1 MELFAA
7 RRVPLKS
14 LGLTYC
20 VTFIASLSLSFLLTR
35 WLRDQALSRGWKTR
49 QVRDRDVHTTPIPRL
64 GGLAIF
70 ICVVAVV
77 AALMAFSRFGRFF
90 DPRLILSILL
100 PGMLIFLLGL
110 YDDLFSAAPWVKF
123 GVQIMAAVAVFL
135 AGFRI
140 IELPILFG
148 NRSLG
153 FAGSL
158 AATVFW
164 VLLITNAFNLVDGLD
179 GLAAGSALFST
190 LTVVVIS
197 LVNGR
202 AMIGLVGLALAGAIL
217 GFLRFNF
224 NPATIFLGDCGS
236 LFIGFVLS
244 VLALVGAGKSSTAV
258 AVAIPVVSFGL
269 PILETG
275 ISVVRRFLSGQPLF
289 AADRHHIHHK
299 LLERGWSQR
308 QVVVILYGVSAAFG
322 LLSALLLYPGGPTL
336 GVVLFVIGA
345 GIWLGVQ
352 HLNYPEFFEL
362 HRLARRSLE
371 QKQIIVN
378 NLAFRRATLRLAKV
392 ERLSDLCQVLE
403 DTFRG
408 NDFDG
413 FELRSTTLPRSHATP
428 FAKGDFDLHCAWSR
442 LRSGFSVPAW
452 SMSLD
457 LILPGCAR
465 RGCLVI
471 YKRYATE
478 ALQVDINLLLQE
490 FRVVLAYALGRTLSA
505 EMEEQT
511 VSAEVLAAAANSSL
525 Q

>member
-1 MELFAA
+1 M
-7 RRVPLKS
+7 KS

-20 VTFIASLSLSFLLTR
+20 ATFLVSLLLSFLLTR
-35 WLRDQALSRGWKTR
+35 YIRDQALIRGGK
-49 QVRDRDVHTTPIPRL
+49 VRGLRERDVHTRPIPRL
-64 GGLAIF
+64 GGIAIF
-70 ICVVAVV
+70 LAVIAVV
-77 AALMAFSRFGRFF
+77 SVLIVFSRFGKVFE
-90 DPRLILSILL
+90 PRLIVSVLL
-100 PGMLIFLLGL
+100 PSLLIFLLGL
-110 YDDLFSAAPWVKF
+110 YDDLFSVGPWVKF
-123 GVQIMAAVAVFL
+123 AVEIMAAVAIFL
-135 AGFRI
+135 AGFRV
-140 IELPILFG
+140 IELPILLG

-153 FAGSL
+153 LAGSL
-158 AATVFW
+158 LATVFW

-197 LVNGR
+197 LMNGR
-202 AMIGLVGLALAGAIL
+202 VMIGLIGLALAGAIL

-289 AADRHHIHHK
+289 APDRHHIHHK
-299 LLERGWSQR
+299 LLERGLTQR
-308 QVVVILYGVSAAFG
+308 QVVVILYGVSALFG

-345 GIWLGVQ
+345 GIWVGVQ

-362 HRLARRSLE
+362 HRLARRTLE

-378 NLAFRRATLRLAKV
+378 NLAFRRATFRLAKV
-392 ERLSDLCQVLE
+392 ERFPELCRVLE
-403 DTFRG
+403 ETFQG

-413 FELRSTTLPRSHATP
+413 FELRAATLARPRPISFSQGAFDVHFTWGRVGRM
-428 FAKGDFDLHCAWSR
+428 FAQ
-442 LRSGFSVPAW
+442 PAW
-452 SMSLD
+452 SLVLELTM
-457 LILPGCAR
+457 PACGR
-465 RGCLVI
+465 RGYLVV
-471 YKRYATE
+471 YKQCAAT

-490 FRVVLAYALGRTLSA
+490 FRVVLAQALSRTLAA
-505 EMEEQT
+505 EITEQQP
-511 VSAEVLAAAANSSL
+511 VAAEAVVAAASSSL
-525 Q
+525 

>member
-1 MELFAA
+1 M
-7 RRVPLKS
+7 KS

-20 VTFIASLSLSFLLTR
+20 ATFVLTLLVSFFLTR
-35 WLRDQALSRGWKTR
+35 YIRDLALSRGWKTR
-49 QVRDRDVHTTPIPRL
+49 QVRDRDVHNNPIPRL
-64 GGLAIF
+64 GGIGIF
-70 ICVVAVV
+70 LCVVGAVV
-77 AALMAFSRFGRFF
+77 VLMAFSRFGGVFE
-90 DPRLILSILL
+90 PRLLFSILL
-100 PGMLIFLLGL
+100 PALLIFLLGL
-110 YDDLFSAAPWVKF
+110 YDDLFSVGPWVKF
-123 GVQIMAAVAVFL
+123 AIEIIAALAVFL

-140 IELPILFG
+140 IEVPILLG

-153 FAGSL
+153 FVGSL
-158 AATVFW
+158 IATVFW

-202 AMIGLVGLALAGAIL
+202 VMIGLVGLALAGAIV

-275 ISVVRRFLSGQPLF
+275 ISVMRRFLSGQPLF
-289 AADRHHIHHK
+289 AADRHHIHHQ
-299 LLERGWSQR
+299 LLERGLSQR
-308 QVVVILYGVSAAFG
+308 QVVVILYGVSAVFG
-322 LLSALLLYPGGPTL
+322 LLSALLLYPGGPAL

-362 HRLARRSLE
+362 HRLARRTLE
-371 QKQIIVN
+371 QKQVIVN
-378 NLAFRRATLRLAKV
+378 NLAFRRATFRLAKA
-392 ERLSDLCQVLE
+392 ERLSEICQVLA

-413 FELRSTTLPRSHATP
+413 IELRSAALTRSHASA
-428 FAKGDFDLHCAWSR
+428 FHNNDFDVHFTWGCVGSASSIPR
-442 LRSGFSVPAW
+442 W

-457 LILPGCAR
+457 LAMPASGR
-465 RGCLVI
+465 HGWLVI
-471 YKRYATE
+471 YKRYVPN

-490 FRVVLAYALGRTLSA
+490 FRVALAQALGRSLAA
-505 EMEEQT
+505 EAEEQPAA
-511 VSAEVLAAAANSSL
+511 SAVAVAANSSV

>member
-1 MELFAA
+1 M
-7 RRVPLKS
+7 KS

-20 VTFIASLSLSFLLTR
+20 ATFLASLLISFVLTR
-35 WLRDQALSRGWKTR
+35 YLRDQALSRGWKTR
-49 QVRDRDVHTTPIPRL
+49 QVRDRDVHSTPIPRL
-64 GGLAIF
+64 GGVAIF
-70 ICVVAVV
+70 ICVIGVVAV
-77 AALMAFSRFGRFF
+77 LMAFSRFGRFL

-110 YDDLFSAAPWVKF
+110 YDDLFSVGPWVKF
-123 GVQIMAAVAVFL
+123 GVQIVAAVAVFL

-140 IELPILFG
+140 IELPILLG

-158 AATVFW
+158 VATVFW

-197 LVNGR
+197 LMNGR
-202 AMIGLVGLALAGAIL
+202 VMIGLVGLALAGAIL

-322 LLSALLLYPGGPTL
+322 LLSALLLYPGGPTI

-362 HRLARRSLE
+362 HRLARRTLE

-378 NLAFRRATLRLAKV
+378 NLAFRRATFRLAKV
-392 ERLSDLCQVLE
+392 ERLSELCQVLQ
-403 DTFRG
+403 DTFRS

-413 FELRSTTLPRSHATP
+413 FELRSATLPRAPATP
-428 FAKGDFDLHCAWSR
+428 FSDGDSDLHFSWSR
-442 LRSGFSVPAW
+442 VGGTFSVPAW
-452 SMSLD
+452 SMSLE
-457 LILPGCAR
+457 LTMPGAGR
-465 RGCLVI
+465 RGYLVV
-471 YKRYATE
+471 YKRYASD
-478 ALQVDINLLLQE
+478 ALRVDINLLLQE
-490 FRVVLAYALGRTLSA
+490 FRVVLAYALGRALSA
-505 EMEEQT
+505 ATEDQT
-511 VSAEVLAAAANSSL
+511 VRVETMAAAANSSL

>member
-1 MELFAA
+1 
-7 RRVPLKS
+7 LKS

-20 VTFIASLSLSFLLTR
+20 ATFVASLLISFFLTR
-35 WLRDQALSRGWKTR
+35 YLRDQALSHGWKSRRLR
-49 QVRDRDVHTTPIPRL
+49 QRDVHRSPIPRL
-64 GGLAIF
+64 GGVAIF
-70 ICVVAVV
+70 LCVVGTVAV
-77 AALMAFSRFGRFF
+77 LMVFSRFGYVFA
-90 DPRLILSILL
+90 PRVILGILL
-100 PGMLIFLLGL
+100 PALLIFLLGL
-110 YDDLFSAAPWVKF
+110 YDDLFSVGPWVKF
-123 GVQIMAAVAVFL
+123 AVEIIAAVAIFL
-135 AGFRI
+135 AGFRV
-140 IELPILFG
+140 IELPLLLG

-158 AATVFW
+158 VATVFW

-197 LVNGR
+197 LMNGR
-202 AMIGLVGLALAGAIL
+202 LMIGLIGLALAGAIL

-289 AADRHHIHHK
+289 APDRHHIHHK
-299 LLERGWSQR
+299 LLERGLSQR
-308 QVVVILYGVSAAFG
+308 QVVVILYGVSAIFG
-322 LLSALLLYPGGPTL
+322 LLSALLLYPGGPAI

-345 GIWLGVQ
+345 GIWIGVQ
-352 HLNYPEFFEL
+352 HLDYPEFFEL
-362 HRLARRSLE
+362 HRIARRTLE
-371 QKQIIVN
+371 QKQVIVN
-378 NLAFRRATLRLAKV
+378 NLAFRRATFRLAKV
-392 ERLSDLCQVLE
+392 DCFAELSQVLAE
-403 DTFRG
+403 TFHG

-413 FELRSTTLPRSHATP
+413 FELRSAMLGRSHASS
-428 FAKGDFDLHCAWSR
+428 FGRDSMVHLAWARVASTH
-442 LRSGFSVPAW
+442 SVPAW

-457 LILPGCAR
+457 LALPNSGR
-465 RGCLVI
+465 RGCLMV
-471 YKRYATE
+471 YKQHAQS

-490 FRVVLAYALGRTLSA
+490 FRTVLAQALSRALKAQGEERSGQA
-505 EMEEQT
+505 EP
-511 VSAEVLAAAANSSL
+511 LAAAVHPGF
-525 Q
+525 

>member
-1 MELFAA
+1 M
-7 RRVPLKS
+7 RS

-20 VTFIASLSLSFLLTR
+20 ATFITSLSISFLLTR
-35 WLRDQALSRGWKTR
+35 YIRDQALSRGWKTR
-49 QVRDRDVHTTPIPRL
+49 QVRERDVHSAPIPRL
-64 GGLAIF
+64 GGVAIF
-70 ICVVAVV
+70 LSVMAVL
-77 AALMAFSRFGRFF
+77 ALLMLFSRFGRLF

-100 PGMLIFLLGL
+100 PSLLIFFLGL
-110 YDDLFSAAPWVKF
+110 YDDLFSVGPWVKF
-123 GVQIMAAVAVFL
+123 GVQIIAALAVFL
-135 AGFRI
+135 AGFRV

-158 AATVFW
+158 VATIFW
-164 VLLITNAFNLVDGLD
+164 ILLITNAFNLVDGLD

-197 LVNGR
+197 LMNGR
-202 AMIGLVGLALAGAIL
+202 VMIGLVGLALAGAVL

-244 VLALVGAGKSSTAV
+244 VMALVGAGKSSTAV
-258 AVAIPVVSFGL
+258 AVAIPIVSFGL

-275 ISVVRRFLSGQPLF
+275 ISLVRRFLSGQPLF

-299 LLERGWSQR
+299 LLERGFSQR
-308 QVVVILYGVSAAFG
+308 QVVVILYGVSAVFG

-362 HRLARRSLE
+362 HRLARRTLE
-371 QKQIIVN
+371 QKQVIIN
-378 NLAFRRATLRLAKV
+378 NLAFRRAIFRMAKV
-392 ERLSDLCQVLE
+392 ERLPELCQVLA

-413 FELRSTTLPRSHATP
+413 FELRSSALARSRSTP
-428 FAKGDFDLHCAWSR
+428 FGVGDYDVHFTWGRVGSAFKVAAWS
-442 LRSGFSVPAW
+442 L
-452 SMSLD
+452 SLELGPPSSD
-457 LILPGCAR
+457 RKA
-465 RGCLVI
+465 CLVI
-471 YKRYATE
+471 YKQYAHDG
-478 ALQVDINLLLQE
+478 LRVDINLLLQE
-490 FRVVLAYALGRTLSA
+490 FRVVLAQALGRSLAT
-505 EMEEQT
+505 EMDDQGETTEVVAA
-511 VSAEVLAAAANSSL
+511 VSSRL
-525 Q
+525 

>member
-1 MELFAA
+1 VQLGFSL
-7 RRVPLKS
+7 VGDLLKS

-20 VTFIASLSLSFLLTR
+20 ATFLASLLISFLLTR
-35 WLRDQALSRGWKTR
+35 YVRDQALSRGWQSRK
-49 QVRDRDVHTTPIPRL
+49 VRDRDVHANPIPRL

-70 ICVVAVV
+70 VSVVGVIAG
-77 AALMAFSRFGRFF
+77 LMAFSRFAAAFE
-90 DPRLILSILL
+90 PRIILSLL
-100 PGMLIFLLGL
+100 SPVLVIFLLGL
-110 YDDLFSAAPWVKF
+110 YDDLFSVGPWLKF
-123 GVQIMAAVAVFL
+123 SVQIIAAVTIFF
-135 AGFRI
+135 AGFRV
-140 IELPILFG
+140 IELPILLG

-158 AATVFW
+158 FATVFW

-202 AMIGLVGLALAGAIL
+202 VMIGLIGLALAGAIL

-244 VLALVGAGKSSTAV
+244 VLALVGAGKSSTAI

-269 PILETG
+269 PILETA

-299 LLERGWSQR
+299 LLERGLTQR
-308 QVVVILYGVSAAFG
+308 QVVVILYGVSAVFG
-322 LLSALLLYPGGPTL
+322 LLSALLLYPGGPTV

-362 HRLARRSLE
+362 HRIARRTLE
-371 QKQIIVN
+371 QKQVIVN
-378 NLAFRRATLRLAKV
+378 NLAFRRASFRLAQVKC
-392 ERLSDLCQVLE
+392 LSELCRVLQ

-413 FELRSTTLPRSHATP
+413 CELRSATAP
-428 FAKGDFDLHCAWSR
+428 WSR
-442 LRSGFSVPAW
+442 ATLFGGSDGEVHFTWGRVGTFAVPAW
-452 SMSLD
+452 SMSLE
-457 LILPGCAR
+457 LIMPGSGR
-465 RGCLVI
+465 RGYFVV
-471 YKRYATE
+471 YKQYAPD
-478 ALQVDINLLLQE
+478 ALRVDINLLLQE
-490 FRVVLAYALGRTLSA
+490 FRTVLAQALARVLSA
-505 EMEEQT
+505 EAQEQSVT
-511 VSAEVLAAAANSSL
+511 VDTVAVATAHPSL
-525 Q
+525 

>member
-1 MELFAA
+1 M
-7 RRVPLKS
+7 KS

-20 VTFIASLSLSFLLTR
+20 ATFIASLLLSFLLTR
-35 WLRDQALSRGWKTR
+35 YLRDQALSRGWKTR

-70 ICVVAVV
+70 ICVVGVV
-77 AALMAFSRFGRFF
+77 AVLMMFSRFSTFF
-90 DPRLILSILL
+90 DPRIVLSVLL

-110 YDDLFSAAPWVKF
+110 YDDLFSVGPWVKF
-123 GVQIMAAVAVFL
+123 GVQIIAAVAVFL

-158 AATVFW
+158 AATIFW

-202 AMIGLVGLALAGAIL
+202 VMIGLVGLALAGAIL

-289 AADRHHIHHK
+289 GADRHHIHHK

-308 QVVVILYGVSAAFG
+308 QVVVILYGVSATFG
-322 LLSALLLYPGGPTL
+322 LLSAMLLYPGGPTL

-345 GIWLGVQ
+345 GVWLGVQ

-362 HRLARRSLE
+362 HRLARRTLE
-371 QKQIIVN
+371 QKQVIVN
-378 NLAFRRATLRLAKV
+378 NLAFRRATFRLAKAD
-392 ERLSDLCQVLE
+392 RLSDICQILE

-413 FELRSTTLPRSHATP
+413 FELRSATP
-428 FAKGDFDLHCAWSR
+428 HHSPAAPFANGGSHLHFTWSPAG
-442 LRSGFSVPAW
+442 SAFSVPAW
-452 SMSLD
+452 SMSLE
-457 LILPGCAR
+457 LTMPGVGR
-465 RGCLVI
+465 RGYLVI
-471 YKRYATE
+471 YKRYASD
-478 ALQVDINLLLQE
+478 ALRVDINLLLQE
-490 FRVVLAYALGRTLSA
+490 FRVVLAYALGRALSA
-505 EMEEQT
+505 EMEEPT
-511 VSAEVLAAAANSSL
+511 VRTDTLVAAANSSL

>member
-1 MELFAA
+1 
-7 RRVPLKS
+7 VPLKS

-20 VTFIASLSLSFLLTR
+20 ATFIVSLLISFLLTR
-35 WLRDQALSRGWKTR
+35 YVRDQALSRGWQTR
-49 QVRDRDVHTTPIPRL
+49 RLRERDIHTTPIPRL
-64 GGLAIF
+64 GGIAIF
-70 ICVVAVV
+70 LAVIAVV
-77 AALMAFSRFGRFF
+77 SVLMAFSRFGKAF

-100 PGMLIFLLGL
+100 PSLMIFLLGL
-110 YDDLFSAAPWVKF
+110 YDDLFSVGPWVKF
-123 GVQIMAAVAVFL
+123 SVQVMAAVAVFW
-135 AGFRI
+135 AGFRV
-140 IELPILFG
+140 IELPLVLG

-158 AATVFW
+158 FATVFW

-197 LVNGR
+197 LMNGR
-202 AMIGLVGLALAGAIL
+202 VMIGLIGLALTGAIL

-244 VLALVGAGKSSTAV
+244 VLALVGAGKSSTVV

-289 AADRHHIHHK
+289 APDRHHIHHK
-299 LLERGWSQR
+299 LLERGLTQR
-308 QVVVILYGVSAAFG
+308 QVVVILYGVSAVFG
-322 LLSALLLYPGGPTL
+322 LLSALLLYPGGPTV

-345 GIWLGVQ
+345 GIWIGVQ

-362 HRLARRSLE
+362 HRLARRTLE

-378 NLAFRRATLRLAKV
+378 NLAFRRATFRLAKV
-392 ERLSDLCQVLE
+392 ECFSELCQVLA

-413 FELRSTTLPRSHATP
+413 CELRSATLGSRATLL
-428 FAKGDFDLHCAWSR
+428 ANGDSDLHFTWGRVGSA
-442 LRSGFSVPAW
+442 FSLPAW
-452 SMSLD
+452 SMSLE
-457 LILPGCAR
+457 LSMPGSDR
-465 RGCLVI
+465 HGCLVV
-471 YKRYATE
+471 YKQYAPD
-478 ALQVDINLLLQE
+478 ALRVDINLLLQE
-490 FRVVLAYALGRTLSA
+490 FRTVLAQALSRALASETEEQAASA
-505 EMEEQT
+505 E
-511 VSAEVLAAAANSSL
+511 ALAAANSSL

>member
-1 MELFAA
+1 M
-7 RRVPLKS
+7 KS

-20 VTFIASLSLSFLLTR
+20 ATFIVSLLISFLLTR
-35 WLRDQALSRGWKTR
+35 YVRDQALSRGWKTR
-49 QVRDRDVHTTPIPRL
+49 RVRERDVHTTPIPRL
-64 GGLAIF
+64 GGIAIF
-70 ICVVAVV
+70 LTVIAVVAV
-77 AALMAFSRFGRFF
+77 LMAFSRFGKAF

-100 PGMLIFLLGL
+100 PSLMIFLLGL
-110 YDDLFSAAPWVKF
+110 YDDLFSVGPWVKF
-123 GVQIMAAVAVFL
+123 TVQVMAAVAIFL
-135 AGFRI
+135 AGFRV
-140 IELPILFG
+140 IELPLVFG
-148 NRSLG
+148 NHSLG

-197 LVNGR
+197 LMNGR
-202 AMIGLVGLALAGAIL
+202 VMIGLIGLVLAGAIL

-244 VLALVGAGKSSTAV
+244 VLALVGAGKSSTVV

-289 AADRHHIHHK
+289 APDRYHIHHK
-299 LLERGWSQR
+299 LLERGLTQR
-308 QVVVILYGVSAAFG
+308 QVVVILYGVSALFG
-322 LLSALLLYPGGPTL
+322 LLSALLLYPGGPTV

-345 GIWLGVQ
+345 GIWMGVQ

-362 HRLARRSLE
+362 HRLARRTLE
-371 QKQIIVN
+371 QKQVIVN

-392 ERLSDLCQVLE
+392 EHLSEICQVLE

-413 FELRSTTLPRSHATP
+413 CELRSATLAGSHATL
-428 FAKGDFDLHCAWSR
+428 FGNGDFDLHFTWGRVFST
-442 LRSGFSVPAW
+442 FSVPAW
-452 SMSLD
+452 SMLLELSM
-457 LILPGCAR
+457 PGSGR
-465 RGCLVI
+465 HGCLVI
-471 YKRYATE
+471 YKQYAPD

-490 FRVVLAYALGRTLSA
+490 FRTVLAQALSRALAG
-505 EMEEQT
+505 EIEEQPAT
-511 VSAEVLAAAANSSL
+511 AEAVAAAANSSL

>member
-1 MELFAA
+1 M
-7 RRVPLKS
+7 KS

-20 VTFIASLSLSFLLTR
+20 VTFVVSLLISFLLTR
-35 WLRDQALSRGWKTR
+35 YLRDQALSRGWKSR

-64 GGLAIF
+64 GGVAIF
-70 ICVVAVV
+70 LCVVGVVAV
-77 AALMAFSRFGRFF
+77 LMAFSRFSKAL
-90 DPRLILSILL
+90 DPHIILSILVPAL
-100 PGMLIFLLGL
+100 LIFLLGL
-110 YDDLFSAAPWVKF
+110 YDDLFSVGPWVKF
-123 GVQIMAAVAVFL
+123 AVQIIAAVAIFL

-148 NRSLG
+148 NHSLG

-158 AATVFW
+158 LATVFW

-197 LVNGR
+197 LMNGR
-202 AMIGLVGLALAGAIL
+202 VMIGLVGLALAGAIL

-289 AADRHHIHHK
+289 APDRHHIHHK
-299 LLERGWSQR
+299 LLERGWTHR

-322 LLSALLLYPGGPTL
+322 LLSALLLYPGGPTI

-345 GIWLGVQ
+345 GIWMGVQ

-362 HRLARRSLE
+362 HRIARRTLE

-378 NLAFRRATLRLAKV
+378 NLAFRRATFRLAKV
-392 ERLSDLCQVLE
+392 ERLSELGQVLE

-413 FELRSTTLPRSHATP
+413 FELRSASLARVRTTP
-428 FAKGDFDLHCAWSR
+428 FGNRDSDLHLTWGRAGST
-442 LRSGFSVPAW
+442 FSLPIW
-452 SMSLD
+452 TMSLELTMPD
-457 LILPGCAR
+457 SGR
-465 RGCLVI
+465 HGCLVI
-471 YKRYATE
+471 YKRYARD
-478 ALQVDINLLLQE
+478 ALRVDVNLLLQE
-490 FRVVLAYALGRTLSA
+490 FRLVLAQALSRALAA
-505 EMEEQT
+505 ETEEQT
-511 VSAEVLAAAANSSL
+511 VSAEALAAAANSSL

>member
-1 MELFAA
+1 
-7 RRVPLKS
+7 
-14 LGLTYC
+14 
-20 VTFIASLSLSFLLTR
+20 
-35 WLRDQALSRGWKTR
+35 LSRGWKSR
-49 QVRDRDVHTTPIPRL
+49 QVRERDVHNTPIPRL
-64 GGLAIF
+64 GGVAIV
-70 ICVVAVV
+70 ISMIAVV
-77 AALMAFSRFGRFF
+77 GVLMVFSRFGKVL
-90 DPRLILSILL
+90 DPRVILSILL
-100 PGMLIFLLGL
+100 PSLLIFLLGL
-110 YDDLFSAAPWVKF
+110 YDDLFSVGPWVKF
-123 GVQIMAAVAVFL
+123 TVQIMAAVAVFL
-135 AGFRI
+135 AGFRV

-148 NRSLG
+148 NHSLG

-158 AATVFW
+158 VATVFW

-202 AMIGLVGLALAGAIL
+202 VMIGLIGLALAGAIL

-244 VLALVGAGKSSTAV
+244 VLALVGGGKSSTAV

-289 AADRHHIHHK
+289 APDRHHIHHK
-299 LLERGWSQR
+299 LLERGLTHR
-308 QVVVILYGVSAAFG
+308 QVVVVLYGVSAMFG
-322 LLSALLLYPGGPTL
+322 LLSALLLYPGGPTV

-362 HRLARRSLE
+362 HRIARRTLE
-371 QKQIIVN
+371 QKQVIVN
-378 NLAFRRATLRLAKV
+378 NLAFRRATFRLAKV
-392 ERLSDLCQVLE
+392 ERLSELCQVLQ

-413 FELRSTTLPRSHATP
+413 FELRSATLARSHATP
-428 FAKGDFDLHCAWSR
+428 FDNGDFDVHFTWGRVGNA
-442 LRSGFSVPAW
+442 FSVPAW
-452 SMSLD
+452 SMSLE
-457 LILPGCAR
+457 LTMPASGR
-465 RGCLVI
+465 SGQLVI
-471 YKRYATE
+471 YKRYVPD
-478 ALQVDINLLLQE
+478 ALRVDVNLLLQE
-490 FRVVLAYALGRTLSA
+490 FRVVLAQALGRALSA
-505 EMEEQT
+505 ENEEQAPD
-511 VSAEVLAAAANSSL
+511 AEPVVAAANSSL

>member
-1 MELFAA
+1 M
-7 RRVPLKS
+7 KS

-20 VTFIASLSLSFLLTR
+20 ATFIASLLLSFLLTR
-35 WLRDQALSRGWKTR
+35 YLRDQALSRGWKTR
-49 QVRDRDVHTTPIPRL
+49 QVRDRDVHTAPIPRL
-64 GGLAIF
+64 GGVAIF
-70 ICVVAVV
+70 ICVIVVV
-77 AALMAFSRFGRFF
+77 AALVVFSRFGRFF
-90 DPRLILSILL
+90 DPRLVLSVLL

-110 YDDLFSAAPWVKF
+110 YDDLFSVGPWVKF
-123 GVQIMAAVAVFL
+123 GVQIIAAVAVFL

-140 IELPILFG
+140 IELPILLG

-158 AATVFW
+158 AATIFW

-197 LVNGR
+197 LMNGR
-202 AMIGLVGLALAGAIL
+202 VMIGLVGLALAGAIL

-289 AADRHHIHHK
+289 GADRHHIHHK

-308 QVVVILYGVSAAFG
+308 QVVVILYGVSASFG

-345 GIWLGVQ
+345 GVWMGVQ

-362 HRLARRSLE
+362 HRLARRTLE
-371 QKQIIVN
+371 QKQVIVN
-378 NLAFRRATLRLAKV
+378 NLAFRRATFRLAKV
-392 ERLSDLCQVLE
+392 DRLADICQILE

-413 FELRSTTLPRSHATP
+413 FELRSATP
-428 FAKGDFDLHCAWSR
+428 HHSPALPLANGGSDLHFAWSR
-442 LRSGFSVPAW
+442 AGSTFSVPAW
-452 SMSLD
+452 SMSLE
-457 LILPGCAR
+457 LAMPGAGR
-465 RGCLVI
+465 RGYLVVF
-471 YKRYATE
+471 KRYASD
-478 ALQVDINLLLQE
+478 ALRVDINLLLQE
-490 FRVVLAYALGRTLSA
+490 FRVVLAYALGRALSA
-505 EMEEQT
+505 EMEGPAVT
-511 VSAEVLAAAANSSL
+511 TDALVAAANSSL

>member
-1 MELFAA
+1 
-7 RRVPLKS
+7 VPLKS

-20 VTFIASLSLSFLLTR
+20 ATFLASLLISFVLTR
-35 WLRDQALSRGWKTR
+35 YLRDQALSRGWKTR
-49 QVRDRDVHTTPIPRL
+49 QVRDRDVHSTPIPRL
-64 GGLAIF
+64 GGVAIF
-70 ICVVAVV
+70 ICVIGVVAV
-77 AALMAFSRFGRFF
+77 LMAFSRFGRFL

-110 YDDLFSAAPWVKF
+110 YDDLFSVGPWVKF
-123 GVQIMAAVAVFL
+123 GVQIVAAVAVFL

-140 IELPILFG
+140 IEVPILLG
-148 NRSLG
+148 NHSLG

-158 AATVFW
+158 VATVFW

-202 AMIGLVGLALAGAIL
+202 VMIGLVGLALAGAIL

-236 LFIGFVLS
+236 LFVGFVLS

-322 LLSALLLYPGGPTL
+322 LLSALLLYPGGPTI

-345 GIWLGVQ
+345 GIWMGVQ

-362 HRLARRSLE
+362 HRLARRTLE

-378 NLAFRRATLRLAKV
+378 NLAFRRATFRLAKV
-392 ERLSDLCQVLE
+392 DCLSELCHVLE
-403 DTFRG
+403 ETFRG

-413 FELRSTTLPRSHATP
+413 FELRSSALPLAHAMR
-428 FAKGDFDLHCAWSR
+428 FANGDSDLHFAWSR
-442 LRSGFSVPAW
+442 VHSGFSLPAW
-452 SMSLD
+452 SMSLE

-465 RGCLVI
+465 RGYLMI
-471 YKRYATE
+471 YKRYASD
-478 ALQVDINLLLQE
+478 ALRVDVNLLLQE
-490 FRVVLAYALGRTLSA
+490 FRVVLAYALGRVLSA
-505 EMEEQT
+505 EMDGVTAGVEPL
-511 VSAEVLAAAANSSL
+511 VAAANSSL

>member
-1 MELFAA
+1 M
-7 RRVPLKS
+7 KI

-20 VTFIASLSLSFLLTR
+20 VTFIVSLLLSFLLTR
-35 WLRDQALSRGWKTR
+35 YLRDQALSRGWKTR
-49 QVRDRDVHTTPIPRL
+49 QVRERDVHTAPIPRL
-64 GGLAIF
+64 GGVAIF
-70 ICVVAVV
+70 ICVMGVVAV
-77 AALMAFSRFGRFF
+77 LMAFSRFGKFF
-90 DPRLILSILL
+90 EPRIILSILL
-100 PGMLIFLLGL
+100 PGLLIFLLGL
-110 YDDLFSAAPWVKF
+110 YDDLFSVGPWLKF
-123 GVQIMAAVAVFL
+123 GVQVMAAVAVFF
-135 AGFRI
+135 AGFRV
-140 IELPILFG
+140 IELPILLG

-158 AATVFW
+158 VATVFW

-202 AMIGLVGLALAGAIL
+202 VMIGLVGLALAGAIL

-236 LFIGFVLS
+236 LFIGFTLS

-289 AADRHHIHHK
+289 APDRHHIHHK
-299 LLERGWSQR
+299 LLERGLSQR
-308 QVVVILYGVSAAFG
+308 QVVVILYGVSALFG

-345 GIWLGVQ
+345 GVWMGVQ

-362 HRLARRSLE
+362 HRLARRTLE
-371 QKQIIVN
+371 QKQVIIN
-378 NLAFRRATLRLAKV
+378 NLAFRRATFRMAKV

-413 FELRSTTLPRSHATP
+413 FELRSATLPHSDAAPFEHLGSH
-428 FAKGDFDLHCAWSR
+428 LHFSWSR
-442 LRSGFSVPAW
+442 ERSTFSVPAW
-452 SMSLD
+452 SMTLE
-457 LILPGCAR
+457 LTLPGSCR
-465 RGCLVI
+465 RGYLVI
-471 YKRYATE
+471 YKRYASDT
-478 ALQVDINLLLQE
+478 LRVDINLLLQE
-490 FRVVLAYALGRTLSA
+490 FRVVLAYALGRAVSA
-505 EMEEQT
+505 DMEEQT
-511 VSAEVLAAAANSSL
+511 VSPEALPAAANSSL

>member
-1 MELFAA
+1 MIINITAMATHVAFQL
-7 RRVPLKS
+7 VSPPC
-14 LGLTYC
+14 GM
-20 VTFIASLSLSFLLTR
+20 
-35 WLRDQALSRGWKTR
+35 
-49 QVRDRDVHTTPIPRL
+49 DR
-64 GGLAIF
+64 F
-70 ICVVAVV
+70 S
-77 AALMAFSRFGRFF
+77 AFSGFGRAL
-90 DPRLILSILL
+90 DPRLILSLLL
-100 PGMLIFLLGL
+100 PALMIFLLGL
-110 YDDLFSAAPWVKF
+110 YDDLFSVGPWAKF
-123 GVQIMAAVAVFL
+123 AVQVMAAVAVFL
-135 AGFRI
+135 AGFRV
-140 IELPILFG
+140 IELPLVFG

-197 LVNGR
+197 LMNGR
-202 AMIGLVGLALAGAIL
+202 VMIGLIGLALAGAIL

-244 VLALVGAGKSSTAV
+244 VLALVGAGKSSTVV

-289 AADRHHIHHK
+289 APDRHHIHHK
-299 LLERGWSQR
+299 LLERGLTQR
-308 QVVVILYGVSAAFG
+308 QVVVILYGVSAVFG
-322 LLSALLLYPGGPTL
+322 LLSALLLYPGGPTV

-345 GIWLGVQ
+345 GILIGVQ

-362 HRLARRSLE
+362 HRLARRTLE

-378 NLAFRRATLRLAKV
+378 NLAFRRATFRLAKV
-392 ERLSDLCQVLE
+392 ECLSELCQVLE

-413 FELRSTTLPRSHATP
+413 CELRSATLGARATLL
-428 FAKGDFDLHCAWSR
+428 GNGNSDLYFTWGRVGSA
-442 LRSGFSVPAW
+442 FSLPAW
-452 SMSLD
+452 SMSLE
-457 LILPGCAR
+457 LSMPGSDR
-465 RGCLVI
+465 QGYLVV
-471 YKRYATE
+471 YKQYAPD
-478 ALQVDINLLLQE
+478 ALRVDINLLLQE
-490 FRVVLAYALGRTLSA
+490 FRTVLVQALSRALASETEEQAASA
-505 EMEEQT
+505 EAL
-511 VSAEVLAAAANSSL
+511 VAANSSL

>member
-1 MELFAA
+1 
-7 RRVPLKS
+7 VPLKS

-20 VTFIASLSLSFLLTR
+20 ATFVVSLLISFLLTR
-35 WLRDQALSRGWKTR
+35 YVRDQALRRGWQNR
-49 QVRDRDVHTTPIPRL
+49 RVRERDVHTTPIPRL
-64 GGLAIF
+64 GGIAIF
-70 ICVVAVV
+70 LAVIAVV
-77 AALMAFSRFGRFF
+77 SVLMAFSRFGKAF
-90 DPRLILSILL
+90 DPRLIVSILL
-100 PGMLIFLLGL
+100 PSLMIFLLGL
-110 YDDLFSAAPWVKF
+110 YDDLFSVGPWVKF
-123 GVQIMAAVAVFL
+123 GVQVMAAVAVFW
-135 AGFRI
+135 AGFRV
-140 IELPILFG
+140 IEVPIVFG

-158 AATVFW
+158 FATVFW

-197 LVNGR
+197 LMNGR
-202 AMIGLVGLALAGAIL
+202 VMIGLIGLALAGAIL

-244 VLALVGAGKSSTAV
+244 VLALVGAGKSSTVV

-289 AADRHHIHHK
+289 APDRHHIHHK
-299 LLERGWSQR
+299 LLERGLTQR
-308 QVVVILYGVSAAFG
+308 QVVVILYGVSALFG
-322 LLSALLLYPGGPTL
+322 LLSALLLYPGGPTV

-345 GIWLGVQ
+345 GMWIGVQ

-362 HRLARRSLE
+362 HRLARRTLE
-371 QKQIIVN
+371 QKQVIVN
-378 NLAFRRATLRLAKV
+378 NLAFRRATFGLAKV
-392 ERLSDLCQVLE
+392 ESLAELCQVLQ

-413 FELRSTTLPRSHATP
+413 CELRSVTVGSRAALGN
-428 FAKGDFDLHCAWSR
+428 GDSDLHFTWGRVGSTV
-442 LRSGFSVPAW
+442 SVPAW
-452 SMSLD
+452 SMSLE
-457 LILPGCAR
+457 LSMPGSGR
-465 RGCLVI
+465 HGYLVV
-471 YKRYATE
+471 YKQYAPN

-490 FRVVLAYALGRTLSA
+490 FRAVLAQALSRALAS
-505 EMEEQT
+505 ERREEAAAT
-511 VSAEVLAAAANSSL
+511 APPLAAANPSL

>member
-1 MELFAA
+1 
-7 RRVPLKS
+7 LKS

-20 VTFIASLSLSFLLTR
+20 ATFIVSLLISFFLTR
-35 WLRDQALSRGWKTR
+35 YIRDQALSRGWKTGR
-49 QVRDRDVHTTPIPRL
+49 LRDRDVHTTPIPRL
-64 GGLAIF
+64 GGIAIF
-70 ICVVAVV
+70 LSVVGVVAV
-77 AALMAFSRFGRFF
+77 LMAFSRFSRAL
-90 DPRLILSILL
+90 DPHIILSILVPAL
-100 PGMLIFLLGL
+100 LIFLLGL
-110 YDDLFSAAPWVKF
+110 YDDLFSVGPWVKF
-123 GVQIMAAVAVFL
+123 AVEIIAAVAVFL

-158 AATVFW
+158 LATVFW

-197 LVNGR
+197 MMNGR
-202 AMIGLVGLALAGAIL
+202 VMIGLVGLALAGAIL

-275 ISVVRRFLSGQPLF
+275 ISVARRFLSGQPLF
-289 AADRHHIHHK
+289 APDRHHIHHK
-299 LLERGWSQR
+299 LLERGWTHR

-322 LLSALLLYPGGPTL
+322 LLSALLLYPGGPTV

-345 GIWLGVQ
+345 GVWVGVQ

-362 HRLARRSLE
+362 HRIARRTLE
-371 QKQIIVN
+371 QKQVIVN
-378 NLAFRRATLRLAKV
+378 NLAFRRATFRLAKV
-392 ERLSDLCQVLE
+392 ERLSELGQVLE

-408 NDFDG
+408 NAFDG
-413 FELRSTTLPRSHATP
+413 FELRSATLARARTTPIGSH
-428 FAKGDFDLHCAWSR
+428 DSDLHFTWGRVGSTF
-442 LRSGFSVPAW
+442 LLPMW
-452 SMSLD
+452 TMSLE
-457 LILPGCAR
+457 LAMPGSGR
-465 RGCLVI
+465 HGCLVI
-471 YKRYATE
+471 YKRYAPD
-478 ALQVDINLLLQE
+478 ALRVDVNLLLQE
-490 FRVVLAYALGRTLSA
+490 FRLVLAQALSRALAA
-505 EMEEQT
+505 ETDEQT
-511 VSAEVLAAAANSSL
+511 VSAEPLTAAANSSSL

>member
-1 MELFAA
+1 
-7 RRVPLKS
+7 LKS

-20 VTFIASLSLSFLLTR
+20 ATFLVSLLFSFLLTR
-35 WLRDQALSRGWKTR
+35 YVRDQALRRGSKTR
-49 QVRDRDVHTTPIPRL
+49 QLRDRDVHTAPNPRL
-64 GGLAIF
+64 GGVAIF
-70 ICVVAVV
+70 LCVIGVVAV
-77 AALMAFSRFGRFF
+77 LMAFSRFGRFL

-100 PGMLIFLLGL
+100 PSLLIFLLGL
-110 YDDLFSAAPWVKF
+110 YDDLFSVGPWVKF
-123 GVQIMAAVAVFL
+123 TVQSLAAVSIFL

-148 NRSLG
+148 KHSLG

-158 AATVFW
+158 IATVFW

-197 LVNGR
+197 LMNGR
-202 AMIGLVGLALAGAIL
+202 VMIGLIGLSLAGAIL

-224 NPATIFLGDCGS
+224 IPATIFLGDCGS
-236 LFIGFVLS
+236 LFVGFVLS

-289 AADRHHIHHK
+289 APDRHHIHHK
-299 LLERGWSQR
+299 LLERGLSQR
-308 QVVVILYGVSAAFG
+308 QVVVILYGVSAVFG
-322 LLSALLLYPGGPTL
+322 LLSALLLHPSGSTI

-345 GIWLGVQ
+345 GIWVGVQ

-362 HRLARRSLE
+362 HRIARRTLE
-371 QKQIIVN
+371 QKQVIVN
-378 NLAFRRATLRLAKV
+378 NLAFRRATFRLAKV
-392 ERLSDLCQVLE
+392 ERLSELCQVLE
-403 DTFRG
+403 DTFQG

-413 FELRSTTLPRSHATP
+413 CELRSTTLAASHATH
-428 FAKGDFDLHCAWSR
+428 FGNRDSDLH
-442 LRSGFSVPAW
+442 FSWGRVDSTFGVPAW
-452 SMSLD
+452 SML
-457 LILPGCAR
+457 LEMTMPGSGR
-465 RGCLVI
+465 HGYLVV
-471 YKRYATE
+471 YKQYAPQG
-478 ALQVDINLLLQE
+478 LRVDVNLLLQE
-490 FRVVLAYALGRTLSA
+490 FRVVLGQALKRTLLA
-505 EMEEQT
+505 EREEQ
-511 VSAEVLAAAANSSL
+511 SATAEAVAAVANSGL

>member
-1 MELFAA
+1 
-7 RRVPLKS
+7 LKS

-20 VTFIASLSLSFLLTR
+20 ATFLVSLLLSFLLTR
-35 WLRDQALSRGWKTR
+35 YVRDQALSRIGKSR
-49 QVRDRDVHTTPIPRL
+49 RLRERDVHTSPIPRL
-64 GGLAIF
+64 GGIAIF
-70 ICVVAVV
+70 LAVIAVV
-77 AALMAFSRFGRFF
+77 TVLMMFSRFGKVFE
-90 DPRLILSILL
+90 PRLILSLLL
-100 PGMLIFLLGL
+100 PSLLIFLLGL
-110 YDDLFSAAPWVKF
+110 YDDLFSVGPWVKF
-123 GVQIMAAVAVFL
+123 AVEIAAAVTIFL
-135 AGFRI
+135 AGFRV
-140 IELPILFG
+140 IELPILLG

-158 AATVFW
+158 VATVFW

-197 LVNGR
+197 LMNGR
-202 AMIGLVGLALAGAIL
+202 VMIGLIGLALAGAIL

-289 AADRHHIHHK
+289 APDRHHIHHK
-299 LLERGWSQR
+299 LLERGLNQR
-308 QVVVILYGVSAAFG
+308 QVVVILYGVSAVFG
-322 LLSALLLYPGGPTL
+322 LLSALLLYPGGPAL

-345 GIWLGVQ
+345 GIWVGVQ

-362 HRLARRSLE
+362 HRLARRTLE
-371 QKQIIVN
+371 QKQVIVN
-378 NLAFRRATLRLAKV
+378 NLAFRRATFRLAKV
-392 ERLSDLCQVLE
+392 ERFSELCQVLD

-413 FELRSTTLPRSHATP
+413 FELRSSTVARSQPTP
-428 FAKGDFDLHCAWSR
+428 FGNGHFDVHFIWGCAGSMF
-442 LRSGFSVPAW
+442 SGSAW
-452 SMSLD
+452 SMTLELAMPAS
-457 LILPGCAR
+457 GR
-465 RGCLVI
+465 RGYLVV
-471 YKRYATE
+471 YKQYAPS

-490 FRVVLAYALGRTLSA
+490 FRVVLGQAVSRTLMA
-505 EMEEQT
+505 EITEQHRAT
-511 VSAEVLAAAANSSL
+511 EAATATANSSL
-525 Q
+525 

>member
-1 MELFAA
+1 M
-7 RRVPLKS
+7 KS

-20 VTFIASLSLSFLLTR
+20 ATFIVSLLISFLLTR
-35 WLRDQALSRGWKTR
+35 YVRDQALSRGWKTR
-49 QVRDRDVHTTPIPRL
+49 RVRERDVHTTPIPRL
-64 GGLAIF
+64 GGIAIF
-70 ICVVAVV
+70 LAVIAVVAV
-77 AALMAFSRFGRFF
+77 LMAFSRFGKAF

-100 PGMLIFLLGL
+100 PSLMIFLLGL
-110 YDDLFSAAPWVKF
+110 YDDLFSVGPWVKF
-123 GVQIMAAVAVFL
+123 TVQIMAAVAIFL
-135 AGFRI
+135 AGFRV

-148 NRSLG
+148 NHSLG

-197 LVNGR
+197 LMNGR
-202 AMIGLVGLALAGAIL
+202 VMIGLIGLALAGAIL

-244 VLALVGAGKSSTAV
+244 VLALVGAGKSSTVV

-289 AADRHHIHHK
+289 APDRHHIHHK
-299 LLERGWSQR
+299 LLERGLTQR
-308 QVVVILYGVSAAFG
+308 QVVVILYGVSAVFG
-322 LLSALLLYPGGPTL
+322 LLSALLLYPGGPTV

-362 HRLARRSLE
+362 HRLARRTLE
-371 QKQIIVN
+371 QKQVIVN

-392 ERLSDLCQVLE
+392 ERLSELCQVLE

-413 FELRSTTLPRSHATP
+413 CELRSATLAGSHATL
-428 FAKGDFDLHCAWSR
+428 FGNGDSDVHFTWGRVGSTFL
-442 LRSGFSVPAW
+442 VPAW
-452 SMSLD
+452 SMSLE
-457 LILPGCAR
+457 LSMPGSGR
-465 RGCLVI
+465 HGCLVI
-471 YKRYATE
+471 YKQYAPD

-490 FRVVLAYALGRTLSA
+490 FRTVLAQVLSRALAG
-505 EMEEQT
+505 EIEEQPAT
-511 VSAEVLAAAANSSL
+511 ADAVAAAANSSL